1 MRAARNTLQAAHPGQ
16 PLQSTLVTF
25 SNAMDITKHIRT
37 ISEFPKAGVQFRDI
51 TTLLRDGDAFRGV
64 IDAFANAY
72 ADHPIDKVAAIE
84 SRGFIFGAA
93 LAHALHTGFVPIR
106 KRGKL
111 PAECFGADY
120 ELEYGTDRLE
130 LHRDGVQAGECVVL
144 IDDLVATGGTAKA
157 ALELLRSAGA
167 SIIGCAFV
175 IALPDLGGRARLER
189 LGIPVLALCQFAG
202 A

>member
-1 MRAARNTLQAAHPGQ
+1 
-16 PLQSTLVTF
+16 
-25 SNAMDITKHIRT
+25 MDITKHIRT
-37 ISEFPKAGVQFRDI
+37 IPDFPKAGVQFRDI
-51 TTLLRDGDAFRGV
+51 TTLLRDADAFRGV
-64 IDAFANAY
+64 IDAFVNAY
-72 ADHPIDKVAAIE
+72 ASHSIDKIAAIE

-93 LAHALHTGFVPIR
+93 LAHALHAGFVPIR

-130 LHRDGVQAGECVVL
+130 LHRDGVQPGERVVL

-157 ALELLRSAGA
+157 ALELLRIAGA

-175 IALPDLGGRARLER
+175 IELPDLGGRARITR
-189 LGIPVLALCQFAG
+189 LGHPMLALCQFAG